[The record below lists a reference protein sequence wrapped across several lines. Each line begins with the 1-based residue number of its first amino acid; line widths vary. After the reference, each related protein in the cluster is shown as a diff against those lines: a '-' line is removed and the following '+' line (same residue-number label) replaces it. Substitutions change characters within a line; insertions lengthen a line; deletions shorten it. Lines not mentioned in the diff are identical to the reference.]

1 VLAGIS
7 SFSKRV
13 LEQTRRIRSYGR
25 ENIFEAIEVVG
36 ASIVEAYHV
45 AERWMEENE
54 EPEPA
59 ADAELDDQ
67 SC

>member
-1 VLAGIS
+1 MLAGIS

-13 LEQTRRIRSYGR
+13 IEQTGQIRKYGR
-25 ENIFEAIEVVG
+25 ENVFEATEVVD

-45 AERWMEENE
+45 AENWVEEHE

-59 ADAELDDQ
+59 ADSELDDQ
-67 SC
+67 SL